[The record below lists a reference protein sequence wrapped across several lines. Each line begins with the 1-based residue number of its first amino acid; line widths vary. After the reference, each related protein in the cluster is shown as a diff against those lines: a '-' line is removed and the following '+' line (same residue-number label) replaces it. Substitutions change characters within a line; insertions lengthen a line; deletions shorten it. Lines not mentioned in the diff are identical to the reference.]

1 MLSNKGMKL
10 TKLRAAPERAY
21 KVPPCARSARMGAGT
36 ASQLIPGVGR
46 TCLRSRVRLLTA
58 VTTLLGACLAAC
70 AYQSNVRMLVHGSPA
85 ERYVAEFEAA
95 ETQYP
100 GGERGGSKAPVGDA
114 EVVLKLEPAIPLI
127 ADSCHSVWLR
137 TPTERK
143 RILTMREA
151 DPGSGSS
158 FGFAWSRDGQAAF
171 IFGDHSG
178 IDCPRGRDYGELR
191 IIYTLADGVPW
202 MVPQTPGRPTR
213 G

>member
-1 MLSNKGMKL
+1 
-10 TKLRAAPERAY
+10 
-21 KVPPCARSARMGAGT
+21 
-36 ASQLIPGVGR
+36 
-46 TCLRSRVRLLTA
+46 LLTA
-58 VTTLLGACLAAC
+58 VTALLGACLAAC
-70 AYQSNVRMLVHGSPA
+70 SYQSNVHTLVRGSPA

-114 EVVLKLEPAIPLI
+114 EVVLEHEPGIPVI
-127 ADSCHSVWLR
+127 GDACHSVWLR
-137 TPTERK
+137 TPSGRK

-171 IFGDHSG
+171 IFGGHSG
-178 IDCPRGRDYGELR
+178 IDCARGGEYAELR

-202 MVPQTPGRPTR
+202 MVPQTPGRPTK